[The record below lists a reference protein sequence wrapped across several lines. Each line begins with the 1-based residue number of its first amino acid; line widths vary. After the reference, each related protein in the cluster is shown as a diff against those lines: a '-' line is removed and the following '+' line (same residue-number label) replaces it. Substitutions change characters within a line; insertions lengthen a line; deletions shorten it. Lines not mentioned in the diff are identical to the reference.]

1 MKTMESIYKAYNG
14 KFLVG
19 NVYGRKTEE
28 IHKKLIK
35 QHFNALTPENYGKWS
50 AIQPKEG
57 RFTFSKM
64 DELMD
69 FAEQNQIEVIG
80 HTLVWGN
87 QTPKWVFQ
95 DKNGNQ
101 ISKDLLV
108 DRMKTHIEKNML
120 RYKGRIQYWDLVN
133 EAFNGDGSYK
143 NNDWYKIIGPEYLEI
158 AFAYASSIDPE
169 AKLLYNDYGMTK
181 SGRVNAVVEMV
192 ENLRSKN
199 IPIHGIGIQGHWM
212 LDHPAM
218 YEIQSTL
225 DTFKEL
231 EIPVHITELDISV
244 LPSPYRG
251 ANITKNFKNSKE
263 LDPYTKM
270 LPSEV
275 EQNLA
280 LRYESVFKLFLKYDN
295 IKRVS
300 FWGVSDADS
309 WKNNHPVQGRTDY
322 TLLFDRS
329 MKKKSAFHSVL
340 SLGDDGYLT
349 EIATPVNSEF
359 NSSLSNVVSVPDP
372 YNEEVSSNS
381 IEPKNKIIDQKVIV
395 QRETKQS
402 PVTNTSLNNKK
413 LKWNAID
420 WTKVDLKSFDWPNF
434 LTHNKIEIVLLL
446 SIIGTLLVTFIAIFA
461 KLRN

>member
-1 MKTMESIYKAYNG
+1 M
-14 KFLVG
+14 
-19 NVYGRKTEE
+19 
-28 IHKKLIK
+28 
-35 QHFNALTPENYGKWS
+35 
-50 AIQPKEG
+50 
-57 RFTFSKM
+57 
-64 DELMD
+64 
-69 FAEQNQIEVIG
+69 
-80 HTLVWGN
+80 
-87 QTPKWVFQ
+87 
-95 DKNGNQ
+95 
-101 ISKDLLV
+101 
-108 DRMKTHIEKNML
+108 
-120 RYKGRIQYWDLVN
+120 
-133 EAFNGDGSYK
+133 
-143 NNDWYKIIGPEYLEI
+143 
-158 AFAYASSIDPE
+158 
-169 AKLLYNDYGMTK
+169 
-181 SGRVNAVVEMV
+181 
-192 ENLRSKN
+192 
-199 IPIHGIGIQGHWM
+199 
-212 LDHPAM
+212 
-218 YEIQSTL
+218 
-225 DTFKEL
+225 
-231 EIPVHITELDISV
+231 
-244 LPSPYRG
+244 
-251 ANITKNFKNSKE
+251 
-263 LDPYTKM
+263 
-270 LPSEV
+270 
-275 EQNLA
+275 
-280 LRYESVFKLFLKYDN
+280 
-295 IKRVS
+295 S